1 MGSFSFVFSENS
13 GLENRLYDQEN
24 IPHNIF

>member
-1 MGSFSFVFSENS
+1 MGSFSFDFSENS